1 MRGAWRWICQ
11 VAGPCSVEVASVAF
25 DARAGLAK
33 KQIARLPN
41 EVRDGSQQ
49 EQSDWL
55 RRGAFFV
62 GRRPKGSIALTGCG
76 PSIYGERRNSILL

>member
-1 MRGAWRWICQ
+1 MRGAWHEFCQ
-11 VAGPCSVEVASVAF
+11 VAGPCSVKVASVAF
-25 DARAGLAK
+25 DARARLAK

-55 RRGAFFV
+55 RRGAFSS
-62 GRRPKGSIALTGCG
+62 GGDLKGA
-76 PSIYGERRNSILL
+76 